1 MPVCYANCTHQS
13 KYFFSAVGTIADLLY
28 PSIETYRVFTLDIHK
43 TKNLFHTNVTIS
55 DGTALTSSDTGTRK
69 GKWIFRD
76 HLNTNVSTDDL
87 QHGHRRSYTV

>member
-1 MPVCYANCTHQS
+1 LFISNTVAYR
-13 KYFFSAVGTIADLLY
+13 IY

-55 DGTALTSSDTGTRK
+55 DGTTLKPTDKGTKK

-76 HLNTNVSTDDL
+76 HLNTHVSADGWKYGLETDTIASRTAL
-87 QHGHRRSYTV
+87 LLTRT